1 LCPQFSWIWFANGEV
16 KALSAAAGPIV
27 EGAPARRGE
36 LRDGHDV
43 RRLRM
48 PDRALRARRT
58 FATKASGRDTRT
70 GRMTMAETRAR
81 PLSPH
86 LQIYRPMLTML
97 MSIAHRVTGAA
108 LYFGTLL
115 VAWWLVAAAAGP
127 NHYAEVQWFMGT
139 LVGRLMLFGYT
150 WALIHHM
157 LGGVRHLIWDTGRG
171 LGPGEREWLARA
183 TLFGSI
189 GLTLVLWIAGVL
201 IVGGP
206 GAR

>member
-1 LCPQFSWIWFANGEV
+1 
-16 KALSAAAGPIV
+16 
-27 EGAPARRGE
+27 
-36 LRDGHDV
+36 
-43 RRLRM
+43 
-48 PDRALRARRT
+48 
-58 FATKASGRDTRT
+58 
-70 GRMTMAETRAR
+70 MTMAEIRAR

-115 VAWWLVAAAAGP
+115 IAWWLTAAASGP
-127 NHYAEVQWFMGT
+127 NHYAAVQWFMGT
-139 LVGRLMLFGYT
+139 LIGRLILFGYT

-189 GLTLVLWIAGVL
+189 SLTVVLWIAGLL
-201 IVGGP
+201 IVGGS